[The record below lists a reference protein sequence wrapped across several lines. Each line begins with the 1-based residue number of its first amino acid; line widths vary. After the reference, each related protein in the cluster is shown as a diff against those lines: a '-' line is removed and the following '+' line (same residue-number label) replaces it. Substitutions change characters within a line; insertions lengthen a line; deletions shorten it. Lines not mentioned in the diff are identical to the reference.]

1 MNRRKFLQSGA
12 SLAAMAAMPPL
23 LAKAAA
29 TEKMI
34 GIQIGAISFVDE
46 GVNQVLDIL
55 QERGS
60 VNTLFLSAF
69 TYDLGTGGRQ
79 VPSRPLPD
87 HGKQEYDKFHGGNY
101 ATPHAAFYTATAIKG
116 EKLKAPDFGDHDIL
130 KELLPNAKR
139 RGLKTICS
147 IQDGFSY
154 PGDANFQPSSS
165 TSSSWSTPT

>member
-1 MNRRKFLQSGA
+1 MNRRRFLQSGV
-12 SLAAMAAMPPL
+12 SVAAAAAMPRL
-23 LAKAAA
+23 WAAA
-29 TEKMI
+29 SDKMI

-101 ATPHAAFYTATAIKG
+101 ATPHPEFYGDTVLKDT
-116 EKLKAPDFGDHDIL
+116 KAPDQRRSGYSRKGAPRDKKAGNQSL
-130 KELLPNAKR
+130 CLELQHLAHRHPAHSAA
-139 RGLKTICS
+139 RGS
-147 IQDGFSY
+147 GY
-154 PGDANFQPSSS
+154 
-165 TSSSWSTPT
+165 